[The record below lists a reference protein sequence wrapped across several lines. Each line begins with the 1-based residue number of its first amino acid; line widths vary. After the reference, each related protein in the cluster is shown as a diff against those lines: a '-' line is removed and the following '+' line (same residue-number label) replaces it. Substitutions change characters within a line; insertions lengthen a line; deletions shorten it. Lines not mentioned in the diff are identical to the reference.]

1 MLLVV
6 HKGKLISKSKTEK
19 CKILKELVNGN
30 SCISVAKNCNTA
42 KQILSN
48 WLKKKKQIYESN
60 DFNSSIMKR

>member
-30 SCISVAKNCNTA
+30 SCISVAKNCNTP
-42 KQILSN
+42 KQMLSN